1 MSWVCEYCSSAN
13 EESRTDCF
21 VCGNPRSAAS
31 IRAAKRETRKK
42 HAERAGRRLW
52 RSVNVG
58 GRVAFYAS
66 LTLFTVMTVLT
77 IVMKI
82 NDMALDD
89 LADMIALM
97 AVHVGTNIKGLF
109 VGKGDGNSFTLV
121 FEELFVGRS
130 TKFAAVGNRIA
141 GLWDCAGAAFRSLG
155 QTVSLL
161 WGQIAERA
169 DVAVDRFGRMLHGIR
184 AKF

>member
-52 RSVNVG
+52 RSVNIG

-66 LTLFTVMTVLT
+66 LALFTVMTILT

-89 LADMIALM
+89 LADMIAFM
-97 AVHVGTNIKGLF
+97 AVRAGANIKGLF
-109 VGKGDGNSFTLV
+109 VGNGDGNSLTLA
-121 FEELFVGRS
+121 FEELFIGRS
-130 TKFAAVGNRIA
+130 AKFAAVGNRFA
-141 GLWDCAGAAFRSLG
+141 GLWDCAGSSLRSIG

-161 WGQIAERA
+161 GGQIAEQA

-184 AKF
+184 DKF